1 MEVNKLE
8 IDILII
14 GGNSK
19 IGEALINSYRSEN
32 YKLAYTT
39 RDFEKL
45 SSNIFYLDLE
55 NDDVE
60 KYINNIF
67 PKKVFFCAAIT
78 SMIDCSKRPIF
89 SYKINVTNTF
99 ILIKHFIKKGSF
111 VVFLSTGAVFNG
123 ETPFSTI
130 DEVVKPQTEYG
141 KQKVEIEKLINTL
154 MPSQWAIIRLS
165 KVISTEFQLIH
176 KWINIL
182 RKEEKISPYNDIVFS
197 PISIELVVSVIK
209 KIANDK
215 IFGFFHISAN
225 KDISY
230 YDLALFIAQ
239 KAAINKKLIANN
251 GHTNEEIL
259 WIPKNTTLDCNSIE
273 SLGYSSPSPYMAF
286 EQIFKLFKIN

>member
-1 MEVNKLE
+1 MVVNKLE

-19 IGEALINSYRSEN
+19 IGEALINSYRIEN

-39 RDFEKL
+39 RDLEKL
-45 SSNIFYLDLE
+45 SNNIFYLDLE

-78 SMIDCSKRPIF
+78 SMIDCSKSPII

-123 ETPFSTI
+123 ETAFSTI

-141 KQKVEIEKLINTL
+141 KQKVEIELIYHNRGTL
-154 MPSQWAIIRLS
+154 SDSSRLIYSLPKDEVVPSDSLRVDKE
-165 KVISTEFQLIH
+165 KVKSF
-176 KWINIL
+176 L
-182 RKEEKISPYNDIVFS
+182 RH
-197 PISIELVVSVIK
+197 IK
-209 KIANDK
+209 
-215 IFGFFHISAN
+215 
-225 KDISY
+225 
-230 YDLALFIAQ
+230 
-239 KAAINKKLIANN
+239 
-251 GHTNEEIL
+251 
-259 WIPKNTTLDCNSIE
+259 IE
-273 SLGYSSPSPYMAF
+273 SILNY
-286 EQIFKLFKIN
+286 